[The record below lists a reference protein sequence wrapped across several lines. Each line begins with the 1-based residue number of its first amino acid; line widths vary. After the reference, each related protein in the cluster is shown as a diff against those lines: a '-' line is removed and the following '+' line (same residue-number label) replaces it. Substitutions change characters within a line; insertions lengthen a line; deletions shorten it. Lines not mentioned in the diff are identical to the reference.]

1 MSREAWRYYRDAL
14 GERPLPAALVDLDN
28 LERNLSAILERAGD
42 LPVRIASKSVRSIE
56 VLRHAQAFD
65 PRFRGLMC
73 FHAREACM
81 LAERG
86 FDDLLVAYP
95 TVEADAV
102 RQVCRA
108 IRQGSDITLM
118 VDCPEHVRRL
128 AAVAAEEG
136 VTLPLC
142 LDVDMSMRLP
152 GLNFGVFR
160 SPVRSADD
168 ALAVYHV
175 IREHEAVNLA
185 GVMGYEAQ
193 IAGVTDTGPGQVAKN
208 AVIRALKKRSIRQ
221 LTERR
226 DAVVRALHDAG
237 ARLRFVNGGG
247 TGSLET
253 TAADNEVTEVTAG
266 SGLYAPA
273 LFDHY
278 HNFRHVPAAMFALEV
293 VRQPDDDHVTCL
305 GGGYV
310 ASGSASPDRLPVPAL
325 PEGLALDPNEGA
337 GEVQT
342 PLTGDNAPALGEPVF
357 FRHAKAGELC
367 ERFNEL
373 LLIRDGRVERTV
385 PTYRGEGLQF
395 L

>member
-1 MSREAWRYYRDAL
+1 MSEAWAYYREAL
-14 GERPLPAALVDLDN
+14 GGRALPAALVDLDR
-28 LERNLSAILERAGD
+28 LDRNLADILERAGE
-42 LPVRIASKSVRSIE
+42 LPVRLASKSVRSQAI
-56 VLRHAQAFD
+56 LAYAQAFD
-65 PRFRGLMC
+65 ERFQGLMC

-81 LAERG
+81 LAEHG
-86 FDDLLVAYP
+86 FTDLLVAYP
-95 TVEADAV
+95 TLESEAV
-102 RQVCRA
+102 RRVCEQ
-108 IRQGSDITLM
+108 IRRGGEITLM

-128 AAVAAEEG
+128 GTIAEEQG

-142 LDVDMSMRLP
+142 LEVDMSMRLP

-160 SPVRSADD
+160 SPIRSVED
-168 ALAVYHV
+168 ALALYRM
-175 IREHEAVNLA
+175 IRDHPAVTLD

-193 IAGVTDTGPGQVAKN
+193 IAGVTDTGPGQRARN
-208 AVIRALKKRSIRQ
+208 AIIRALKRRSIRELAQ
-221 LTERR
+221 RR
-226 DAVVRALHDAG
+226 DAVVQALHDAG

-247 TGSLET
+247 TGSLEST
-253 TAADNEVTEVTAG
+253 TADREVTEVAAG
-266 SGLYAPA
+266 SGLYSPA

-310 ASGSASPDRLPVPAL
+310 ASGSATPDRLPVPTL

-342 PLTGDNAPALGEPVF
+342 PLTGDNAPGLGEPVF

-367 ERFNEL
+367 ERFNSL
-373 LLIRDGRVERTV
+373 LLIRGGRVVDEV
-385 PTYRGEGLQF
+385 PTYRGEGRQF
-395 L
+395 I

>member
-1 MSREAWRYYRDAL
+1 
-14 GERPLPAALVDLDN
+14 
-28 LERNLSAILERAGD
+28 
-42 LPVRIASKSVRSIE
+42 
-56 VLRHAQAFD
+56 
-65 PRFRGLMC
+65 
-73 FHAREACM
+73 M

-108 IRQGSDITLM
+108 LRRGSDITLM
-118 VDCPEHVRRL
+118 VDCAEHVRRL
-128 AAVAAEEG
+128 ANLAAEEG

-160 SPVRSADD
+160 SPVRGAED

-175 IREHEAVNLA
+175 IREHDAVHLA

-193 IAGVTDTGPGQVAKN
+193 IAGVTDTGPGQAAKN

-253 TAADNEVTEVTAG
+253 TAADTEVTEVTAG
-266 SGLYAPA
+266 SGLYSPA

-373 LLIRDGRVERTV
+373 LLVRDGAVERTV
-385 PTYRGEGLQF
+385 PTYHGEGLQYV
-395 L
+395 

>member
-1 MSREAWRYYRDAL
+1 MSEAWAYYRKAL
-14 GERPLPAALVDLDN
+14 EGRALPAALVDLDR
-28 LERNLSAILERAGD
+28 LDRNLAGILERAGD
-42 LPVRIASKSVRSIE
+42 LPVRLASKSVRSRA
-56 VLRHAQAFD
+56 VLAYAQAFD
-65 PRFRGLMC
+65 DRLRGLLC

-81 LAERG
+81 LAEHG
-86 FDDLLVAYP
+86 FTDLLVAYP
-95 TVEADAV
+95 TVEPDAL
-102 RQVCRA
+102 RRVCEK
-108 IRQGSDITLM
+108 IQQGGGITLM

-128 AAVAAEEG
+128 GAIAEEAG

-142 LDVDMSMRLP
+142 LEVDMSMRLP

-160 SPVRSADD
+160 SPVCSVED
-168 ALAVYHV
+168 ALALYEV
-175 IREHEAVNLA
+175 IRDHPALRLD

-193 IAGVTDTGPGQVAKN
+193 IAGVTDTGPGQRVKN
-208 AVIRALKKRSIRQ
+208 AVIRALKKRSIRE
-221 LTERR
+221 LTRRR
-226 DAVVRALHDAG
+226 DAVVQALHDAG

-247 TGSLET
+247 TGSLEST
-253 TAADNEVTEVTAG
+253 TADPEVTEVAAG
-266 SGLYAPA
+266 SGLYSPA

-310 ASGSASPDRLPVPAL
+310 ASGSASPDRLPVPEL

-342 PLTGDNAPALGEPVF
+342 PLTGDNAPGLGEPVL

-367 ERFNEL
+367 ERFNTL
-373 LLIRDGRVERTV
+373 LLIRDGRVVDEV
-385 PTYRGEGLQF
+385 PTYRGDGSQF
-395 L
+395 T